1 MISLSSVFKPYQVK
15 SVLNPAKIASHIP
28 TSPLQSSENDS
39 NNEENNQ
46 PIDSTISAQMIE
58 EAKVVAEEIVSKANQ
73 EANALKDHTQLEVET
88 WWAERR
94 AEDEQLV
101 EQLKSDGFSTGYEEG
116 VKLAEAEV
124 RQQYEDVVLQAEQ
137 LVEQAF
143 IVKNQII
150 AEAEPFLLELS
161 VQIAEKII
169 QKQLTLEQDY
179 LKELI
184 QKQLQRKREK
194 GVITLC
200 VSPPQFMLM
209 NASREE
215 LSRAIDAQAE
225 LQIIPDASVQ
235 DMGCVIRSAFGTID
249 ARIETQLEEIKKALY
264 TVLSAEEEVN

>member
-1 MISLSSVFKPYQVK
+1 MISLSSVFKPYQVRT
-15 SVLNPAKIASHIP
+15 VTNPVKITSHIQP
-28 TSPLQSSENDS
+28 TEPTDSDSASSH
-39 NNEENNQ
+39 EEHQ
-46 PIDSTISAQMIE
+46 HTIDQTVVETMLAD
-58 EAKVVAEEIVSKANQ
+58 AKRMAEEIVGTANQ
-73 EANALKDHTQLEVET
+73 EANAIKDNTQIEIES

-101 EQLKSDGFSTGYEEG
+101 QQATETGFTTGYEEG

-124 RQQYEDVVLQAEQ
+124 RQQYEDVVTQAEQ

-161 VQIAEKII
+161 IQIAEKII
-169 QKQLTLEQDY
+169 QKQLTVDESY
-179 LKELI
+179 IKELI

-200 VSPPQFMLM
+200 VAPAQFMLM

-215 LSRAIDAQAE
+215 LSRSIDAQAE

-249 ARIETQLEEIKKALY
+249 ARIETQLTEIKKALY
-264 TVLSAEEEVN
+264 SVLLADEEVK

>member
-1 MISLSSVFKPYQVK
+1 MISLSSVFKPYQVRAV
-15 SVLNPAKIASHIP
+15 SNPAKI
-28 TSPLQSSENDS
+28 TSRIQSNESTDQELQTQQ
-39 NNEENNQ
+39 EEQ
-46 PIDSTISAQMIE
+46 SQTVDQVVVETMLAD
-58 EAKVVAEEIVSKANQ
+58 AKLMAEEIVSTANQ
-73 EANALKDHTQLEVET
+73 AANDLKDHTQAEIEA

-94 AEDEQLV
+94 AEDEQRIQQAT
-101 EQLKSDGFSTGYEEG
+101 ETGFTNGYEEG

-124 RQQYEDVVLQAEQ
+124 RQQYEDVVTQAEQ

-161 VQIAEKII
+161 VKIAEKII
-169 QKQLTLEQDY
+169 QKQLTLEESY
-179 LKELI
+179 IKELI

-200 VSPPQFMLM
+200 VAPAQFMLM

-215 LSRAIDAQAE
+215 LSRSIDAQAD

-235 DMGCVIRSAFGTID
+235 DMGCVIRSAYGTID
-249 ARIETQLEEIKKALY
+249 ARIETQLTEIKKALY
-264 TVLSAEEEVN
+264 SVLLADEEVK